1 MSRAPEL
8 LLDRAEVV
16 VARLARGGPVL
27 VALDFD
33 GTLTE
38 IVDDPSAPVVTA
50 GRREVLARVPAPGR
64 WLAIVSG
71 RALADVRERVGL
83 ERAIYVGNHGLEID
97 APGVFRHAAPADAE
111 ERLAALLDSLSARLA
126 SLYSQLASLSSQLAS
141 LSSQPASL
149 PAQPAS
155 LPAPENTIVENK
167 GVTAT
172 LHVRPRED
180 IRGHAALGAAIRG
193 EVEAAGFVLRAAKAA
208 WEIRPAGAAT
218 KGDALG
224 RLIASLPAATP
235 EHTMY
240 IGDDATDEDAFLA
253 LPGGVTARVGPPGVE
268 TAAHYRVSSPAEV
281 YRFLEILVAG

>member
-1 MSRAPEL
+1 MSRAPAL

-126 SLYSQLASLSSQLAS
+126 SL
-141 LSSQPASL
+141 SSQPASL
-149 PAQPAS
+149 SSQPAS

-235 EHTMY
+235 EHTVY

>member
-1 MSRAPEL
+1 MSRAPAL

-111 ERLAALLDSLSARLA
+111 ERLAVLLDSLSARLA
-126 SLYSQLASLSSQLAS
+126 SLSSQPAS

-235 EHTMY
+235 EHTVY